1 MGYQRRVH
9 GQRTL
14 KNMRLSFL
22 SLCDPSVVPATL
34 SLLTG
39 FLLIFLNKF
48 LNARFPTV
56 YGWHL
61 FIFSTVVLAVCSG
74 LWCYLIR
81 HEVGFHTTFMAIGF
95 RVGFTFFLISELFLF
110 LGFFWAYFNFAWSVD
125 YKTRGFFLKL

>member
-1 MGYQRRVH
+1 MCSTGLRVLCVECQLFTFLIAAIS
-9 GQRTL
+9 GLNKACLRTL

-48 LNARFPTV
+48 LNARFSAV

-61 FIFSTVVLAVCSG
+61 FRFSVVVLAVCSG

-81 HEVGFHTTFMAIGF
+81 HEVRFHTTFMAIGF
-95 RVGFTFFLISELFLF
+95 
-110 LGFFWAYFNFAWSVD
+110 
-125 YKTRGFFLKL
+125 

>member
-1 MGYQRRVH
+1 
-9 GQRTL
+9 
-14 KNMRLSFL
+14 MRLSFL

-61 FIFSTVVLAVCSG
+61 FGFSVIVLAVCSG

-81 HEVGFHTTFMAIGF
+81 HEVRFHTTFMAIRF
-95 RVGFTFFLISELFLF
+95 RVRFTFFFSVRALPI
-110 LGFFWAYFNFAWSVD
+110 FWLLLDLLSFCMVS
-125 YKTRGFFLKL
+125 GL